1 MKKVHSFVLTE
12 DDVNSIVKEFDEEAT
27 VSYEGGIVIVR
38 SPKKVAGKPFEADFG
53 ELLTNLHPEL
63 GLGDYPV
70 AIYECGNQC
79 FARDAAVVVID
90 GINRWEVQGFD
101 GNLV

>member
-1 MKKVHSFVLTE
+1 MKRVKCLVFTD
-12 DDVNSIVKEFDEEAT
+12 DDVNDIIREFDEEAT
-27 VSYEGGIVIVR
+27 ASYEGGIVIVR
-38 SPKKVAGKPFEADFG
+38 TPKKVAGKSFEVEFG
-53 ELLTNLHPEL
+53 ELVANLHPEL

-79 FARDAAVVVID
+79 FAKDVAIVVID